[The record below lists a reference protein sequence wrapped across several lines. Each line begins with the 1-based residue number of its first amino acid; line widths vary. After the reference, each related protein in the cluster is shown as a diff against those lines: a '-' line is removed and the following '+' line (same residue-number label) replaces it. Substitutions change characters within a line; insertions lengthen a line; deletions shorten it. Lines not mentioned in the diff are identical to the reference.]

1 MKHKENFIITQEI
14 YKKIYTPSLNGE
26 LGGLTKYTWTTD
38 NSLDYYKTASDYRL
52 KIEIG
57 SISNDITSY
66 YDKVALVLT
75 SRDSIQ
81 ESDFTTKCVV
91 DGEKLI
97 VDVTDYVLGDK
108 KGQIF
113 YLTCKETKSHT
124 FFKGDTNL
132 TYLLFEI
139 NGEKERFTK
148 LPLVDKA
155 TAVVRI
161 QDGEM
166 KVGAELI
173 SAQDS
178 AHGVGVDYVLSSDG
192 FTLSL
197 NENFDGKIW
206 VDAYG
211 KSKKLNTTYYYEK
224 NDQRIYLLPY
234 LVEVQNDGSYTYTIE
249 DTTYSVTKEQLFE
262 DGTIAIVETKDVKHA
277 NLIDSRSDELKQIQE
292 QKKNCEAIV
301 SDMVAWNW
309 QDNENLKLES
319 FVRTVKLSDKT
330 SFKNVERCVSSGYKV
345 STKAEYLQLRQL
357 VDQLK
362 SQAETFDKDTL
373 TNEDIVPFVTILASD
388 SESQINKNDIQLAT
402 ELLASDKRLKD
413 YCKNYLNKSLS
424 AGVGYALIDKVG
436 LQINAS
442 TTYYHKDYESG
453 ENLEGI
459 PYCLKGQDII
469 DLLYRRNGYVIQ
481 LEKIRKERL
490 LQLENL
496 ESQIDYYES
505 LSERYMQRLSSAVKE
520 YYALNEKEQ
529 EIIRNTPINFI
540 KSGDS
545 FKGFNEQGELI
556 VLFKSNNVYVS
567 INRDK
572 DGKIVSLSDE
582 KENAVI
588 FNYAEDKLA
597 YITDVR
603 GRNVSISNTDNIT
616 TITYPDG
623 SDLSISLQENDSAKI
638 INFEKDGIKSVL
650 EYTTDGRFEKATR
663 YNGSDVIDF
672 AELIIEQTEKWQQ
685 KQITFDMFDKSQKVY
700 YTDEDVI
707 TSEYLLKGGVVVQAL
722 MQRETVDGETG
733 LKTSKTVTYA
743 SQDSLY
749 STIGNVSFTG
759 DSQTDELNKKGN
771 SLTTTTE
778 TAEQTAVTQRT
789 FNEHNQCLKEK
800 STITNKKD
808 GSVYVAM
815 TEHNYNAQGLKV
827 KTVSYVVG
835 EEQANGK
842 TVEEWV
848 YDKNGNLK
856 EAFTYNTLDSSS
868 KFYTSQPI
876 YNANNEHIGD
886 FDQTG
891 EHKTEVEYVDKTT
904 LLKTQKTAGGT
915 TFAYGYDLADRV
927 TAITQSTED
936 GEENSTQRIYE
947 NGLLTK
953 LISGNTVIEYAYNT
967 KRRLASITVNG
978 VVEKTYE
985 YSQDD
990 KTITLLDKDGI
1001 TWVTVKDDFGKVTSI
1016 TKNGVEIERNTYTNG
1031 LLTESLRNGV
1041 TTSYEYDS
1049 EQRLASKTVD
1059 GVTTTYTYDNF
1070 GNVTQITKEDEA
1082 ITVYEYSQDSQHKLL
1097 AATESGFKTEIKTD
1111 ASGRVVE
1118 RKFTNV
1124 ENNAFDTERIAYL
1137 KKGDHTTNVPQ
1148 SIVYANRVQSG
1159 MKDTLKYFYDA
1170 RGNICQINE
1179 NGKLLTKY
1187 TYDSLN
1193 RLIREDNVK
1202 LGKTY
1207 LFDYD
1212 GTGNITSK
1220 RECTFTLDKT
1230 ESLTSFDKEQIATYN
1245 GDQLV
1250 YGLKSICTYSN
1261 GKVTRYDGKLIY
1273 FKQGGLISSFDNVI
1287 IAYDNYGRR
1296 RNKAGMSYT
1305 YNAKNLVVS
1314 QSNGISFI
1322 YDHNDQM
1329 VGIKNGTTP
1338 YYFRKN
1344 LQGDIV
1350 ALLDSYGF
1358 VVVRY
1363 YYDAWGNHKVYND
1376 SGVEIT
1382 DTTHIGHLNPIRYRG
1397 YYYDTEFGFYYL
1409 KSRYYDPTVGR
1420 FISQDDVDYADYES
1434 INGLNLYAYCNN
1446 NPVMNSDPSGNS
1458 WKSFIS
1464 WVKTSFK
1471 TIGNWFAGLFGY
1483 ESRSSLGFDSSPNIA
1498 SGFFGRLGFFSY
1510 STDVKGRSS
1519 LFYAF
1524 TGNTVDVMN
1533 WFGKTYYAG
1542 VGFDLF
1548 GLVGSEVQVE
1558 TVGLGAK
1565 VSVGRF
1571 SVGININLI
1580 GGTSVAIA
1588 KDTDLEKGVTKTDG
1602 FTVGV
1607 NTGCLVAIILWI
1619 YKFLAM
1625 GDPSPMP
1632 GLQPI

>member
-1 MKHKENFIITQEI
+1 MKHYSNFTITQE
-14 YKKIYTPSLNGE
+14 
-26 LGGLTKYTWTTD
+26 KYND
-38 NSLDYYKTASDYRL
+38 NSLPNFNEGAKIIKPSWEDYNSLSYFKIASDYRL
-52 KIEIG
+52 RVKIETIPAI
-57 SISNDITSY
+57 ISSD
-66 YDKVALVLT
+66 YDKITLT
-75 SRDSIQ
+75 IVCKQ
-81 ESDFTTKCVV
+81 NLLATDFTNECTV
-91 DGEKLI
+91 DGKKLKI
-97 VDVTDYVLGDK
+97 DVTDYVLGNK
-108 KGQIF
+108 IGETF
-113 YLTCKETKSHT
+113 YITCNTSKDYT
-124 FFKGDTNL
+124 FFNSGENKP
-132 TYLLFEI
+132 YLLLET
-139 NGEKERFTK
+139 NKEKDRFAT

-155 TAVVRI
+155 TAIVRL
-161 QDGEM
+161 QNGEVR
-166 KVGAELI
+166 VGAELI

-178 AHGVGVDYVLSSDG
+178 IHGVGVDYVLSSEG
-192 FTLSL
+192 FTLNL
-197 NENFDGKIW
+197 NESFDGEIW
-206 VDAYG
+206 VDPYG
-211 KSKKLNTTYYYEK
+211 KEKSLTTKYYYVKDDEREYK
-224 NDQRIYLLPY
+224 ESDEVRIQSDGT
-234 LVEVQNDGSYTYTIE
+234 LVFDGDEMSYN
-249 DTTYSVTKEQLFE
+249 VTKEQFFE
-262 DGTIAIVETKDVKHA
+262 DGTIAITEAKGVKHVE
-277 NLIDSRSDELKQIQE
+277 LVDSRSDDLKQVQE
-292 QKKNCEAIV
+292 QIKRYENSVENFIV
-301 SDMVAWNW
+301 WKWLNEDDFVIALKE
-309 QDNENLKLES
+309 DNEEEKKIDLKNKQSL
-319 FVRTVKLSDKT
+319 FTIQQLLTD
-330 SFKNVERCVSSGYKV
+330 SSYHL
-345 STKAEYLQLRQL
+345 STKG
-357 VDQLK
+357 
-362 SQAETFDKDTL
+362 
-373 TNEDIVPFVTILASD
+373 
-388 SESQINKNDIQLAT
+388 
-402 ELLASDKRLKD
+402 ELLQIKQIIANLRLYGD
-413 YCKNYLNKSLS
+413 
-424 AGVGYALIDKVG
+424 
-436 LQINAS
+436 
-442 TTYYHKDYESG
+442 
-453 ENLEGI
+453 
-459 PYCLKGQDII
+459 P
-469 DLLYRRNGYVIQ
+469 
-481 LEKIRKERL
+481 EKICKE
-490 LQLENL
+490 QIAYQVNL
-496 ESQIDYYES
+496 GSHYFEDLKTIF
-505 LSERYMQRLSSAVKE
+505 RE
-520 YYALNEKEQ
+520 YYALKEKEQ
-529 EIIRNTPINFI
+529 EIIRNTPVNFI
-540 KSGDS
+540 KSGEA
-545 FKGFNEQGELI
+545 FKGFNEAGELI

-588 FNYAEDKLA
+588 FNYEEDNLA
-597 YITDVR
+597 HITDVR
-603 GRNVSISNTDNIT
+603 GRNVFIAIKKEVETEKEVT
-616 TITYPDG
+616 TITYQDG
-623 SDLSISLQENDSAKI
+623 STLKATFAEGETKKVES
-638 INFEKDGIKSVL
+638 FEKDGIKSVL
-650 EYTTDGRFEKATR
+650 EYTTDGRFEKSTR
-663 YNGSDVIDF
+663 YLGSDVIDF
-672 AELIIEQTEKWQQ
+672 AELTINQQ
-685 KQITFDMFDKSQKVY
+685 QITLTMYDKSQEVY
-700 YTDEDVI
+700 RLEHGI
-707 TSEYLLKGGVVVQAL
+707 IGGEYLLKGGVVVQAL
-722 MQRETVDGETG
+722 KQCEPVDGETG

-749 STIGNVSFTG
+749 STIADVSFTG
-759 DSQTDELNKKGN
+759 DSQTDEFDKNGN
-771 SLTTTTE
+771 VLKTTTE
-778 TAEQTAVTQRT
+778 TAEQTAVTVRT
-789 FNEHNQCLKEK
+789 FNEQNQCLKEV
-800 STITNKKD
+800 STITYNEQAP
-808 GSVYVAM
+808 YVAI
-815 TEHNYNAQGLKV
+815 TEHSYNAQGLKV

-842 TVEEWV
+842 TVEEWI

-876 YNANNEHIGD
+876 YNANGEYMGE

-904 LLKTQKTAGGT
+904 LVKTQKTAGGT

-1179 NGKLLTKY
+1179 NGKLLAKY
-1187 TYDSLN
+1187 TYDGLN
-1193 RLIREDNVK
+1193 RLIREDNAK

-1363 YYDAWGNHKVYND
+1363 YYDAWGNHKVYNA

-1409 KSRYYDPTVGR
+1409 KSRYYDPAVGR
-1420 FISQDDVDYADYES
+1420 FISQDDVDYADCEA

-1446 NPVMNSDPSGNS
+1446 DPVNRFDPIGHFGIWAIIGIVGAAILLGGGSQLVFNALAGETGSDLWRGVAGAALGSGVN
-1458 WKSFIS
+1458 
-1464 WVKTSFK
+1464 
-1471 TIGNWFAGLFGY
+1471 ALA
-1483 ESRSSLGFDSSPNIA
+1483 LCLSP
-1498 SGFFGRLGFFSY
+1498 
-1510 STDVKGRSS
+1510 
-1519 LFYAF
+1519 F
-1524 TGNTVDVMN
+1524 TGGASLA
-1533 WFGKTYYAG
+1533 FAA
-1542 VGFDLF
+1542 
-1548 GLVGSEVQVE
+1548 
-1558 TVGLGAK
+1558 GLGAT
-1565 VSVGRF
+1565 VQTGVDTLETVIRGENVNVWQTVANF
-1571 SVGININLI
+1571 GINFVTTFAGNWLGSKLI
-1580 GGTSVAIA
+1580 PTNSGWFQP
-1588 KDTDLEKGVTKTDG
+1588 K
-1602 FTVGV
+1602 
-1607 NTGCLVAIILWI
+1607 
-1619 YKFLAM
+1619 KFLSVFMKPYGQKILLQTAI
-1625 GDPSPMP
+1625 GA
-1632 GLQPI
+1632 GLSGTVNFAGKFD